1 MEHRSMTAL
10 RPFAIAAA
18 IALSAGAASAQ
29 TPYGSPQQEQQQ
41 PTQQGEAVRA
51 ILGALFGDRLG
62 NANTSLDGQWA
73 LGRMPLAQQQTQFDS
88 RIEAE
93 VRARRLS
100 QYEGERAR
108 YDYRLLVDLE
118 ARYGADRR
126 FTAQERAE
134 LNERYA
140 TLTQVITQGGYD
152 DDGGNDWASLAD
164 GRLAFET
171 RVDAAVR
178 ARRLSRTEGT
188 RLKTDYIALV
198 RLESDY
204 RRDGR
209 LDRREREDLET
220 RLDALDQRVG
230 DVGYG
235 GGQTG
240 NSPEARLDAIARAL
254 PRSGLNAT
262 AQAQLRVEH
271 EDLTRLAA
279 AYARFSVSADDR
291 AYLERRLLDLETRV
305 RIRR

>member
-1 MEHRSMTAL
+1 MTAFKTATL
-10 RPFAIAAA
+10 AAA
-18 IALSAGAASAQ
+18 LALAAGAATAQ
-29 TPYGSPQQEQQQ
+29 TAYTQPPQTTQSTQQQ
-41 PTQQGEAVRA
+41 EAVRA

-62 NANTSLDGQWA
+62 TNNSLDAQWA
-73 LGRMPLAQQQTQFDS
+73 LGRLPLAQQQTQFES
-88 RIEAE
+88 RIETE

-134 LNERYA
+134 LSERYA
-140 TLTQVITQGGYD
+140 ALTQVITQGGYD
-152 DDGGNDWASLAD
+152 DGASGWTSLAD
-164 GRLAFET
+164 DRAAFET
-171 RVDAAVR
+171 RVDASVR
-178 ARRLSRTEGT
+178 ARRISRTEGT
-188 RLKTDYIALV
+188 RLKTDYAALI

-204 RRDGR
+204 RRDGSLNR
-209 LDRREREDLET
+209 SEREDLEA

-235 GGQTG
+235 DGGQYPST
-240 NSPEARLDAIARAL
+240 PEARLDAIARAL
-254 PRSGLNAT
+254 PGSGLSAS

-271 EDLTRLAA
+271 EDLTRLQA
-279 AYARFSVSADDR
+279 AYARLNASADDR
-291 AYLERRLLDLETRV
+291 AYLDRRLADLETRV

>member
-1 MEHRSMTAL
+1 MTA
-10 RPFAIAAA
+10 IKT
-18 IALSAGAASAQ
+18 LSALAAGAFVLSAAGATQAQ
-29 TPYGSPQQEQQQ
+29 TPYGSPQPEQQQ

-126 FTAQERAE
+126 FTAQERAD

-140 TLTQVITQGGYD
+140 ALTQVITQGGYD
-152 DDGGNDWASLAD
+152 DNGADWTSLAD
-164 GRLAFET
+164 DRAAFEA

-235 GGQTG
+235 SGQNANT
-240 NSPEARLDAIARAL
+240 PEARLDAIARAL

-291 AYLERRLLDLETRV
+291 AYLDRRLADLETRV

>member
-1 MEHRSMTAL
+1 MIAIKTLSAL
-10 RPFAIAAA
+10 AAGA
-18 IALSAGAASAQ
+18 FVLSAAGAASAQ
-29 TPYGSPQQEQQQ
+29 TPYGSPQQEQPQ

-140 TLTQVITQGGYD
+140 TLTQVITQGGYED
-152 DDGGNDWASLAD
+152 DGNDWTSLAD
-164 GRLAFET
+164 GRLEFEA

-254 PRSGLNAT
+254 PRSGLNTT

>member
-1 MEHRSMTAL
+1 MIAIKTLSAL
-10 RPFAIAAA
+10 AAGA
-18 IALSAGAASAQ
+18 FVLSAAGAAAAQ

-140 TLTQVITQGGYD
+140 TLTQVITQGGYE
-152 DDGGNDWASLAD
+152 DGGNDWTSLSD
-164 GRLAFET
+164 GRMAFEA